1 MKNIQSKFCPVP
13 LEKQNANKQ
22 MKYDLYFTVG
32 FIFPNLI
39 ARRQPKLAGSSRFL
53 YWHLNVPRGA
63 CIPSISFL
71 DYKVSIDNQTTTFK
85 QIN

>member
-22 MKYDLYFTVG
+22 MKYDLYITVG

-53 YWHLNVPRGA
+53 YWHLKKDKCPQRSMHP
-63 CIPSISFL
+63 IYLFPWL
-71 DYKVSIDNQTTTFK
+71 
-85 QIN
+85 